1 MAIQI
6 KLSVI
11 LQALKLLEGFG
22 NKKVFQLINKM
33 GLNSF
38 KGHSVESLIEL
49 FNEYNNSNSVQIP
62 TGQLKKNL
70 DQVFDIHEGNTEFD
84 IKELTLFHEEYPN
97 QLRDLSNPPLILYYR
112 GNKECLLDNNNN
124 NIAVIGS
131 RNANPDIMKLTEE
144 YSSYLASKNKTI
156 VSGLAKGCD
165 TAGHQGAL
173 KANGKTIAVLP
184 CGLDDPS
191 ITPKENLTLAQ
202 EIISRGGCLV
212 SEYPIHFKA
221 TNYTFVERDRIQSG
235 LSQSVVIMQT
245 TQDGGTM
252 HTYKFA
258 KDQNRIIACYSNNIG
273 GEKFSGNRTIIENQT
288 DVISVK
294 STQDLEKLL
303 SSQSQ
308 TLF

>member
-11 LQALKLLEGFG
+11 LQALKLLENFG
-22 NKKVFQLINKM
+22 NKKVFQLINKI

-38 KGHSVESLIEL
+38 QGHTVESLIDL

-62 TGQLKKNL
+62 IEQLKNNL
-70 DQVFDIHEGNTEFD
+70 DQVFEIHEDSDEFG
-84 IKELTLFHEEYPN
+84 IKEFTIFHEEYPD
-97 QLRDLSNPPLILYYR
+97 QLRDLSSPPLILYYR
-112 GNKECLLDNNNN
+112 GDKECLLKNNST
-124 NIAVIGS
+124 AVIGS
-131 RNANPDIMKLTEE
+131 RNARPDIMELTKE

-156 VSGLAKGCD
+156 ISGLAKGCD

-173 KANGKTIAVLP
+173 KVNGKTIAVLP
-184 CGLDDPS
+184 CGLDDLS

-202 EIISRGGCLV
+202 EILSGGGCLV

-235 LSQSVVIMQT
+235 LSQSVLIMQT

-252 HTYKFA
+252 HTYKYA
-258 KDQNRIIACYSNNIG
+258 KDQNRIIACYGNNID
-273 GEKFSGNRTIIENQT
+273 GEEFSGNREIIENQP
-288 DVISVK
+288 DVIAVK
-294 STQDLEKLL
+294 SSKDLDKLFNN
-303 SSQSQ
+303 QSQ

>member
-11 LQALKLLEGFG
+11 LQALKLLENFG
-22 NKKVFQLINKM
+22 NKKVFQLVNKI

-38 KGHSVESLIEL
+38 QDHSVESLIEL
-49 FNEYNNSNSVQIP
+49 FNEYNNSNSAQIP
-62 TGQLKKNL
+62 LEQLKNNL
-70 DQVFDIHEGNTEFD
+70 DQVFNIHEDSDKIG
-84 IKELTLFHEEYPN
+84 IKEFTIFHEEYPD
-97 QLRDLSNPPLILYYR
+97 QLRDLSSPPLILYYR
-112 GNKECLLDNNNN
+112 GDKECLLENNST
-124 NIAVIGS
+124 AVIGS
-131 RNANPDIMKLTEE
+131 RNARPEIMELTEK
-144 YSSYLASKNKTI
+144 YSSYLASNNKTI
-156 VSGLAKGCD
+156 ISGLAKGCD
-165 TAGHQGAL
+165 TAAHQGAL

-202 EIISRGGCLV
+202 EILSGGGCLV

-235 LSQSVVIMQT
+235 LSQSVLIMQT

-252 HTYKFA
+252 HTYKYA
-258 KDQNRIIACYSNNIG
+258 KDQNRIIACYGNNID
-273 GEKFSGNRTIIENQT
+273 GEEFSGNREIIENQP
-288 DVISVK
+288 DVIAVK
-294 STQDLEKLL
+294 SSKDLDKLFNN
-303 SSQSQ
+303 QSQ